1 MLYSIKNLS
10 LYHLNTVVAY
20 FLRHKMKTLIMY
32 KYNLIFVFFL
42 FIAFSVN
49 AQINKNGLPFVQ
61 IYTTDDYQAHEQN
74 WAIVKDNKGVMYF
87 ANNYGLLQY
96 NGTQWNTF
104 ENPHSPYLR
113 SLETDKN
120 GRIYYGASS
129 DFGIMMPDSIGSLK
143 YVSISKI
150 SGMDTLTYNNVWN
163 VHIAGENIYFQ
174 AYEHIFKYKLP
185 LDTLN
190 IEELKKNMKVF
201 SPETYFHWS
210 FSVNDKFYVREAE
223 KGLFVEENDSLIFI
237 EGSELFAQEKIYVM
251 LPYNGNTILI
261 ITRESGVYIYDPSN
275 KEKAFVLTDFPANEL
290 LVQSYIYGGTKIKN
304 NLYAVYTLANG
315 IIIFDEAGN
324 VINHY
329 NKQNCLPSSWIQS
342 IFYDKES
349 DILWFTTDKEIGNL
363 NLGSPFR
370 KWPQSTGIEGTV
382 SDMIRVEN
390 ILYVS
395 DNTGVYYLSEDENG
409 YARFYRI
416 EGIDIAVWDLEI
428 FYSDKKDILLAATE
442 GGVFSIEDNTAKL
455 IDNSGIILK
464 LKQSVYNPQVIYIG
478 YLNGFATAHFD
489 GKNWALQGRNKY
501 IKNSIID
508 IYENNESKLY
518 LGTDVSGVLK
528 LNNPQDSIITIDS
541 ARGLPLEGSK
551 FKLFPLDN
559 ELIIAEYKGLFLL
572 NQKNDYAEPF
582 TKFGNE
588 FSNQKYGVLNIVK
601 DQDAVWLGAYSN
613 EFNDKWQGVI
623 KLKKTDKGN
632 YYKEKNPY
640 NILPHTVPYVMYLDS
655 NDLWIANA
663 KGVFKFNKTTTKN
676 YQIPYYTIITKVS
689 TQRGDSLL
697 FAGNY
702 AGDSAI
708 YNQSEAEIPV
718 LSFRNNNMIF
728 EYAAGFYEQENRTE
742 YSYRLLGFNDQW
754 SKWTTEHKFT
764 YTNIHEGDYTFQVKA
779 RNIYGNESK
788 IASYRFTVLPPWY
801 RTVWAYV
808 AYVLTAII
816 LVWLIVRYNTRRLK
830 QEKERLEQI
839 VAERTR
845 EIKEQHDKI
854 AELHKSIMDSI
865 FYARRIQEALL
876 PPDEILSELLPEYF
890 VLFKPRD
897 IVSGDFYW
905 ATEHDNRAILVA
917 ADCTGHGVPGAFMSM
932 LGISYLNEIV
942 NKIDKVEAHIILNE
956 LRANVKKSL
965 RQTGKEN
972 EAKDGMD
979 IALCIIDYQK
989 MQMEYA
995 GAFNSLYLI
1004 RDGELIKYNADRMPI
1019 GIYIREK
1026 ESFTKHIVPL
1036 QKGDCFYIFSDGFV
1050 DQFGGPKGTKL
1061 MTKRFKELLLENYT
1075 KPMSEQ
1081 KQILDKFLQEWQ
1093 SYTNEKGE
1101 TYRQIDDILVIGVKI
1116 Q

>member
-1 MLYSIKNLS
+1 
-10 LYHLNTVVAY
+10 
-20 FLRHKMKTLIMY
+20 
-32 KYNLIFVFFL
+32 
-42 FIAFSVN
+42 
-49 AQINKNGLPFVQ
+49 
-61 IYTTDDYQAHEQN
+61 
-74 WAIVKDNKGVMYF
+74 
-87 ANNYGLLQY
+87 
-96 NGTQWNTF
+96 
-104 ENPHSPYLR
+104 
-113 SLETDKN
+113 
-120 GRIYYGASS
+120 
-129 DFGIMMPDSIGSLK
+129 
-143 YVSISKI
+143 
-150 SGMDTLTYNNVWN
+150 
-163 VHIAGENIYFQ
+163 
-174 AYEHIFKYKLP
+174 
-185 LDTLN
+185 
-190 IEELKKNMKVF
+190 
-201 SPETYFHWS
+201 
-210 FSVNDKFYVREAE
+210 
-223 KGLFVEENDSLIFI
+223 
-237 EGSELFAQEKIYVM
+237 
-251 LPYNGNTILI
+251 
-261 ITRESGVYIYDPSN
+261 
-275 KEKAFVLTDFPANEL
+275 
-290 LVQSYIYGGTKIKN
+290 
-304 NLYAVYTLANG
+304 
-315 IIIFDEAGN
+315 
-324 VINHY
+324 
-329 NKQNCLPSSWIQS
+329 
-342 IFYDKES
+342 
-349 DILWFTTDKEIGNL
+349 
-363 NLGSPFR
+363 
-370 KWPQSTGIEGTV
+370 
-382 SDMIRVEN
+382 
-390 ILYVS
+390 
-395 DNTGVYYLSEDENG
+395 
-409 YARFYRI
+409 
-416 EGIDIAVWDLEI
+416 
-428 FYSDKKDILLAATE
+428 
-442 GGVFSIEDNTAKL
+442 
-455 IDNSGIILK
+455 
-464 LKQSVYNPQVIYIG
+464 
-478 YLNGFATAHFD
+478 
-489 GKNWALQGRNKY
+489 
-501 IKNSIID
+501 
-508 IYENNESKLY
+508 
-518 LGTDVSGVLK
+518 
-528 LNNPQDSIITIDS
+528 
-541 ARGLPLEGSK
+541 
-551 FKLFPLDN
+551 
-559 ELIIAEYKGLFLL
+559 
-572 NQKNDYAEPF
+572 
-582 TKFGNE
+582 
-588 FSNQKYGVLNIVK
+588 
-601 DQDAVWLGAYSN
+601 
-613 EFNDKWQGVI
+613 
-623 KLKKTDKGN
+623 
-632 YYKEKNPY
+632 
-640 NILPHTVPYVMYLDS
+640 
-655 NDLWIANA
+655 
-663 KGVFKFNKTTTKN
+663 
-676 YQIPYYTIITKVS
+676 
-689 TQRGDSLL
+689 
-697 FAGNY
+697 
-702 AGDSAI
+702 
-708 YNQSEAEIPV
+708 
-718 LSFRNNNMIF
+718 MIF

-876 PPDEILSELLPEYF
+876 PPDEILSGLLPEYF

-905 ATEHDNRAILVA
+905 ATEHDGRAILVA

-1081 KQILDKFLQEWQ
+1081 KQILDKFLQDWQ
-1093 SYTNEKGE
+1093 AYTNEKGE
-1101 TYRQIDDILVIGVKI
+1101 PYRQIDDILVIGVKI